1 MPTMRIREVVWEPPS
16 PHYLMEKAR
25 KGWTLVALE
34 WEREMNAEESHRI
47 GLICDV
53 PYGLRV
59 AADSLTLEENAEE
72 RAIITEILR
81 LIVRDEM
88 RFSLIAD
95 ALNGSGFK
103 TRDGKAWSATAIF
116 DMLPRLI
123 EVAPEILSSEE
134 WEALKRR
141 F

>member
-1 MPTMRIREVVWEPPS
+1 MPTRRVRETVWEPPS
-16 PHYLMEKAR
+16 PNYLMEKAR

-34 WEREMNAEESHRI
+34 WEREMSPEEARNI

-59 AADSLTLEENAEE
+59 AQDSLTLEENGEE
-72 RAIITEILR
+72 RTIITEILR
-81 LIVRDEM
+81 LLVRDEM
-88 RFSLIAD
+88 RFSEVAG
-95 ALNGSGFK
+95 ALNARDWK
-103 TRDGKAWSATAIF
+103 TRDGKAWSQTAIF

>member
-1 MPTMRIREVVWEPPS
+1 MATKRMREVVWEPPS
-16 PHYLMEKAR
+16 PNYLMERAR
-25 KGWTLVALE
+25 RGWTLVALE
-34 WEREMNAEESHRI
+34 WEREMDAEEARKI

-59 AADSLTLEENAEE
+59 AANSLTLEENPAE
-72 RAIITEILR
+72 RAIIGDVLG
-81 LIVRDEM
+81 LIVRDEL
-88 RFSLIAD
+88 RFSDVAD
-95 ALNGSGFK
+95 ALNARGYQM
-103 TRDGKAWSATAIF
+103 RDGKPWSQTAVF

>member
-1 MPTMRIREVVWEPPS
+1 MPTRRVREVVWEPPS

-25 KGWTLVALE
+25 QGWSLVGLE
-34 WEREMNAEESHRI
+34 WEREMDAQEARTM

-59 AADSLTLEENAEE
+59 AANSVTLEEDPDE
-72 RAIITEILR
+72 RATITEILS
-81 LIVRDEM
+81 LIVRDDM
-88 RFSLIAD
+88 RFSQVAD
-95 ALNGSGFK
+95 ALNGKGS
-103 TRDGKAWSATAIF
+103 RMRNGKPWTQTAIF
-116 DMLPRLI
+116 EMLPRLI
-123 EVAPEILSSEE
+123 EVGPEVLSSEE